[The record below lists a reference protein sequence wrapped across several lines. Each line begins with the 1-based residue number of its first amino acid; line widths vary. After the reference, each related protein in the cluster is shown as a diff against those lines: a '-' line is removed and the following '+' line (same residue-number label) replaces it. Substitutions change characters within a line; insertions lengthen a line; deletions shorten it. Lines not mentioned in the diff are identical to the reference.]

1 MPVCVQDAFCP
12 LSFVLYGC
20 FVFWTSVLYIL
31 QQSGCECCSSCL
43 YACLFNCILPV
54 MYVLWVF
61 IVGLFF
67 SYIFDNSCKTS
78 DQQGLV
84 VMVLVVVLFP
94 SSFLFLL
101 LFSFLLLSFLLFF
114 SSSSSPLSSSLL
126 LFLDFW
132 FTSSLCYCY
141 FVIITLLSY
150 QCILEYS
157 RPSIIQTP
165 LVTADSSGVQI
176 IKNCSDKWNNN
187 KVMVPPGTRQL
198 SCSFNNSNTVEP
210 A

>member
-1 MPVCVQDAFCP
+1 MCKTRFVRCLLCYTG
-12 LSFVLYGC
+12 VLYFELVCCTFSSNQSVNIVVVACMHVSLIIYCLLCMC
-20 FVFWTSVLYIL
+20 FEFSLLVY
-31 QQSGCECCSSCL
+31 
-43 YACLFNCILPV
+43 
-54 MYVLWVF
+54 
-61 IVGLFF
+61 FF

-94 SSFLFLL
+94 SSLLFLL

-150 QCILEYS
+150 QCILKYS
-157 RPSIIQTP
+157 RPSIIRTS
-165 LVTADSSGVQI
+165 LVTADSSGVRI
-176 IKNCSDKWNNN
+176 IKIVRINE
-187 KVMVPPGTRQL
+187 TI
-198 SCSFNNSNTVEP
+198 
-210 A
+210 